1 MGGHDEMR
9 QQGLGSRVRMFD
21 EAALQFRQL
30 PLDSVWSDIAEKV
43 QLSPPRGFRATIG
56 QVDDH
61 ALLDSI
67 DSGVRLVDE
76 AAQTFG

>member
-1 MGGHDEMR
+1 MGGHDEIR
-9 QQGLGSRVRMFD
+9 QYGLGSRVRMFD
-21 EAALQFRQL
+21 KAALQFREL

-43 QLSPPRGFRATIG
+43 QLSPPRGFRTPIG

-61 ALLDSI
+61 ALFDPI
-67 DSGVRLVDE
+67 DRGVRLVDE